1 MRKAMP
7 PIRRLGAIIT
17 RSNDGAVLSPQ
28 SIVGGI
34 VLMPYSNASPAR
46 SLAGVLP
53 VEAANQ
59 GFGVIVGHLS
69 PRYRMQLLGAFRLS
83 APDGQ
88 RLDITTQKAIDL
100 LALLSTAD
108 RKSTRLNSSH

>member
-46 SLAGVLP
+46 SLSGGLP

-69 PRYRMQLLGAFRLS
+69 RRYRSTRLGAFLLRRPTESRVGKECVWTWS
-83 APDGQ
+83 A
-88 RLDITTQKAIDL
+88 RWLESYSK
-100 LALLSTAD
+100 
-108 RKSTRLNSSH
+108 